1 MNKRLV
7 TLVTG
12 LVLSILVFQPGCAP
26 NLNQR
31 LSDLENQS
39 DEDRADIT
47 ALKNYQKAIDTRLD
61 KYYERLDELSSTGGD
76 DALAQYELLD
86 STEIYFEINRHELDD
101 AARVELEKTA
111 KRLASR
117 PDAILEVIGC
127 ADSDGPSQY
136 NLQLG
141 YYRAE
146 KVKNYLEAVWAIPM
160 TRMFTLSVGE
170 SRIQG
175 VEDTPENKLRERRV
189 ILRLKGDPTYG
200 DN

>member
-1 MNKRLV
+1 MTKKLV

-12 LVLSILVFQPGCAP
+12 LVVSILIFQPGCAP

-31 LSDLENQS
+31 LTDLESQS

-61 KYYERLDELSSTGGD
+61 KYYERLDELSNAEGD

-86 STEIYFEINRHELDD
+86 STEIYFEVNRHELDD

-111 KRLASR
+111 KWLASR

-127 ADSDGPSQY
+127 ADPDGPSQY

-146 KVKNYLEAVWAIPM
+146 KVKNYLEAVWAVPM

-170 SRIQG
+170 SRVMAAEG
-175 VEDTPENKLRERRV
+175 TPESKARERRV
-189 ILRLKGDPTYG
+189 ILRLKGDPRYA

>member
-1 MNKRLV
+1 MTKRLV

-31 LSDLENQS
+31 LTDLETKS
-39 DEDRADIT
+39 EEDRADIT

-61 KYYERLDELSSTGGD
+61 KYYERLDELSTAGRD
-76 DALAQYELLD
+76 DAFTQYELLD
-86 STEIYFEINRHELDD
+86 STEIYFEVNRHELDD
-101 AARVELEKTA
+101 AARIELEKAA
-111 KRLASR
+111 KRLAAR

-127 ADSDGPSQY
+127 ADSDGPTQY

-170 SRIQG
+170 SRIEAAEG
-175 VEDTPENKLRERRV
+175 TPENKARERRV
-189 ILRLKGDPTYG
+189 ILRLKSDPRYA